1 MKIVIYVLCAGLI
14 LALSSCG
21 SSPSENAQKKADKAA
36 KAAQKEAVTAIEQ
49 DAAAEENAA
58 NAVVDAVVATADEL
72 MAQVPMPELSSSDAK
87 KYAKNIG
94 NHIVDY
100 INAKDESSAESYAKK
115 VSDELAKV
123 DELTLKGKISAAD
136 SKSIKEY
143 SASLLIAAGIS
154 VL

>member
-1 MKIVIYVLCAGLI
+1 MKKVIYVLCAGLI
-14 LALSSCG
+14 FALSSCS

-36 KAAQKEAVTAIEQ
+36 SKAHDEAATAVEQ
-49 DAAAEENAA
+49 EAAAEVNAE
-58 NAVVDAVVATADEL
+58 NAVVNAVVATADEL
-72 MAQVPMPELSSSDAK
+72 MAQVPMPELSSADAK
-87 KYAKNIG
+87 KYAKTIG

-100 INAKDESSAESYAKK
+100 INAKDASKAESYAEK

-123 DELTLKGKISAAD
+123 DELTVKGKISAAD

-143 SASLLIAAGIS
+143 AASLLVAAGIS